1 MEATLQHLTTE
12 QLHDGLPFIR
22 QSPKD
27 YGVLKALVIRPRV
40 DERISLHHVEL
51 SPEGG
56 VHGDAWA
63 NGCWMTLPD
72 GRPHP
77 HVQVALTNA
86 RFIDLIAQDESRWSL
101 AGDNLYVDFDLSHE
115 NLAPGQRLALGTTLL
130 EVTAVPHNGCKKY
143 AQRFGKDAVRF
154 VNTPFGKALRLRGI
168 YAKVIQAGV
177 VTVGD
182 VISKI

>member
-1 MEATLQHLTTE
+1 MEAILQHLTTE

-22 QSPKD
+22 QSPED
-27 YGVLKALVIRPRV
+27 HGVLKALVIRPSV
-40 DERISLHHVEL
+40 DERLSLQHVEL

-63 NGCWMTLPD
+63 NGSWKTLPD

-77 HVQVALTNA
+77 DVQVTLTNA
-86 RFIDLIAQDESRWSL
+86 RFMDLIAQDENRWSL
-101 AGDNLYVDFDLSHE
+101 SGDNLFVDFDLSHE

-154 VNTPFGKALRLRGI
+154 VNTPHGKALRLRGI

-177 VTVGD
+177 VTVSD
-182 VISKI
+182 LISKI